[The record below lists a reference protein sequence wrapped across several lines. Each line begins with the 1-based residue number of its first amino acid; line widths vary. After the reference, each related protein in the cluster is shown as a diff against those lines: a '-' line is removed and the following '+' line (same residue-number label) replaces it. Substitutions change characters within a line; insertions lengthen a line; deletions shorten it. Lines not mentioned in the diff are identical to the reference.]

1 MRGVKDTSKY
11 EQRLKFVQE
20 HREAEKQQ
28 LDAWINYNWERTRLN
43 LDNPTD
49 EDYQII
55 AKALSD
61 WDLKTIKCDEAKN
74 NLNKYK
80 NLDHYGEQNVFI

>member
-1 MRGVKDTSKY
+1 MKGVKDTSKY
-11 EQRLKFVQE
+11 EQRLKYVHE
-20 HREAEKQQ
+20 HRQAEQEQ
-28 LDAWINYNWERTRLN
+28 IDAWRNYNWERTRLN
-43 LDNPTD
+43 LENTTD

-61 WDLKTIKCDEAKN
+61 WHNKTIRCDEVKN

-80 NLDHYGEQNVFI
+80 NLDYYGKQNVFI